1 MSDLHRAALHSA
13 VSETRTRD
21 LSITSPTFYHKI
33 VPENDAESVFTKAA
47 KTASD
52 VFCRLQLFCQKRS
65 DVKQRESKLLQLFR
79 VPRCRSVLFQLCFL
93 CVAVTGSRV
102 FLIMF
107 LIFTTLLTIMHVC
120 QYLCPRG
127 TELNVNL

>member
-13 VSETRTRD
+13 VDETRTRD

-65 DVKQRESKLLQLFR
+65 DVKQRESKLLQLFC
-79 VPRCRSVLFQLCFL
+79 VLRCLVSV
-93 CVAVTGSRV
+93 V
-102 FLIMF
+102 FLVCCSDWKQSVSYNVSHIYNF
-107 LIFTTLLTIMHVC
+107 INNHARLSIFVFTWNRVKRKPVI
-120 QYLCPRG
+120 
-127 TELNVNL
+127 